1 MADGGARGKP
11 DPREL
16 QLLWQSKLVEAY
28 KRYQQAAD
36 NFRKLSRDLD
46 KSGMAQDATEAVR
59 KALWDELAA
68 LHEYR
73 EASRVFA
80 WVTLHGEE
88 PPEE

>member
-16 QLLWQSKLVEAY
+16 QLLWESKLVEAH

-46 KSGMAQDATEAVR
+46 QSGMAQDATEAVR

-73 EASRVFA
+73 KASRVFT

-88 PPEE
+88 PPE